1 MKTVKIFLFIF
12 IFLYHFT
19 NASTYFERYKPDIL
33 EDTIKDTISTSKKE
47 YNPYEVKLDKNYIKS
62 YWYDTKAVV
71 TSPLRWKGKDF
82 LIAGITLAGTAG
94 LYAVDQNIRDW
105 SQVNQTRESKVV
117 ASIFEP
123 LGNGRYLMITSGA
136 VFLTGVVLKSKRAQK
151 AGLLILE
158 SQLIN
163 GVLGQ
168 VLKISASRHRP
179 RDGAPYNVWDGPNLT
194 PNSSFPSGHA
204 QTVFAFSTAIATVYA
219 DHKWVPPICYGVAAL
234 TSLSRIHDD
243 AHWASDVL
251 LGSVLGYFMTKTIV
265 NRHVNKENPKLSAI
279 PIVGGNFSGLKIS
292 YVLD

>member
-1 MKTVKIFLFIF
+1 MKTVNIFLFIF
-12 IFLYHFT
+12 FVLCHFSF
-19 NASTYFERYKPDIL
+19 ASIYFENNQLDIL
-33 EDTIKDTISTSKKE
+33 KDSIRDTISVSRSG

-71 TSPLRWKGKDF
+71 TSPLHWKGKDF
-82 LIAGITLAGTAG
+82 LLAGITLAGTVG
-94 LYAVDQNIRDW
+94 LYMVDQNIRDW

-117 ASIFEP
+117 SSIFEP

-179 RDGAPYNVWDGPNLT
+179 RDGARYNVWDGPNLT

-243 AHWASDVL
+243 AHWSSDVFF
-251 LGSVLGYFMTKTIV
+251 GSVLGYFMTKTIV
-265 NRHVNKENPKLSAI
+265 NRHVNRENPKLSAM
-279 PIVGGNFSGLKIS
+279 PILGGNFSGLKIS
-292 YVLD
+292 YFLD